1 MSIDERSRHELYLRL
16 EDALGPEPANTLME
30 HLPPVGW
37 ADVATRHDLE
47 AHLGLLRTDLEA
59 QVGLLRTDLE
69 AQMGLLRTDLEAQ
82 MGLLRHDL
90 EAQVG
95 LLRTDL
101 EAQMGLL
108 RTDLEAQVG
117 TLRHDLEAQVGLLR
131 TDLEAQVGTLRT
143 DLEAFKRENS
153 LEFALV
159 RKDIEASRL
168 DVIGTLRGEL
178 MAQNRAMFVAIVTIV
193 LTMSGLSA
201 GLVALT

>member
-47 AHLGLLRTDLEA
+47 T
-59 QVGLLRTDLE
+59 
-69 AQMGLLRTDLEAQ
+69 QM
-82 MGLLRHDL
+82 
-90 EAQVG
+90 
-95 LLRTDL
+95 
-101 EAQMGLL
+101 
-108 RTDLEAQVG
+108 
-117 TLRHDLEAQVGLLR
+117 GLLR

>member
-47 AHLGLLRTDLEA
+47 TQMGLLRTDLEAQMGLLRTDLEA
-59 QVGLLRTDLE
+59 QVGTLRTDLEAQMGLLRTDLE

-90 EAQVG
+90 EAQ
-95 LLRTDL
+95 
-101 EAQMGLL
+101 MGLL
-108 RTDLEAQVG
+108 R
-117 TLRHDLEAQVGLLR
+117 H
-131 TDLEAQVGTLRT
+131 DLEAQVGTLRT